1 MRELNLISLLDAY
14 RRLEPVLFDSYL
26 NYHSINLKRS
36 ELNDISKLVSEVKK
50 INSKMVIFDKY
61 FIGYKIPQIG
71 KEFDLL
77 RIDRD
82 IVLNIEVKQK
92 STVDKI
98 QKQLERN
105 KYYLSFLNKEIQCF
119 TYISDE
125 NKLYVINNNNQL
137 VQTNIRQLLSV
148 IASQNVEKTTDI
160 DSYFNPSNYLVSPF
174 NSTNEFIK
182 GRYFLTTHQENIKNE
197 ILEKINSPST
207 SILSIKGKAETGKTL
222 LIYDI
227 AKEILKEEDVLVI
240 HCGHLNDGHNILI
253 QDFNWDIISAKH
265 IFIQDFS
272 TYKLVVLDEAQRVY
286 PNFFDHVIKEV
297 KKNNSN
303 CILSHDERQTLSKS
317 EINYKIPT
325 KIESKITYPT
335 FELTNKIRTNKEVAT
350 FIDCIFNK
358 DKLYTKQRNNSIDI
372 TFLENIDETIE
383 FITQLKNQG
392 WKIINYTPDGYRTIP
407 YERFRIMEESI
418 NSHTVIGQEF
428 DNVVAIID
436 EHFYYENNQLS
447 TRGYSKAP
455 YYHPTKMLYQIISRT
470 RLKLHL
476 IIFRNPIILSRCLE
490 MLE

>member
-1 MRELNLISLLDAY
+1 MRESNLISLLDAY
-14 RRLEPVLFDSYL
+14 KKLEPELFDAYL
-26 NYHSINLKRS
+26 NYHSINLKIS
-36 ELNDISKLVSEVKK
+36 ELNDISKLVLEIKK
-50 INSKMVIFDKY
+50 LNSRVNIFDKY
-61 FIGYKIPQIG
+61 FISYKIPQIG

-92 STVDKI
+92 SSIDKI

-119 TYISDE
+119 IYISEEKKVYTVDS
-125 NKLYVINNNNQL
+125 NNQII
-137 VQTNIRQLLSV
+137 QTNIRQLLSV
-148 IASQNVEKTTDI
+148 IASQNVEKINDI
-160 DSYFNPSNYLVSPF
+160 NSYFNPSNYLVSPF

-197 ILEKINSPST
+197 ILNKINAPFS
-207 SILSIKGKAETGKTL
+207 SILSIKGKAGTGKTL

-227 AKEILKEEDVLVI
+227 AKEILKNCEVLII
-240 HCGHLNDGHNILI
+240 HCGHLNEGHNILI
-253 QDFNWDIISAKH
+253 NDFNWDIISAKY
-265 IFIQDFS
+265 IFTQDFS
-272 TYKLVVLDEAQRVY
+272 KYKLVILDEAQRVY
-286 PNFFDHVIKEV
+286 PNFFDRVIKEV
-297 KKNNSN
+297 KKYNSN

-317 EINYKIPT
+317 EINNKIAF
-325 KIESKITYPT
+325 KLESEITHPT

-358 DKLYTKQRNNSIDI
+358 DKPYTKQRNNSIDL
-372 TFLENIDETIE
+372 TYLENLDETVE
-383 FITQLKNQG
+383 FISQLKNQG

-447 TRGYSKAP
+447 TGGYSKKP

-476 IIFRNPIILSRCLE
+476 IIFRNPVILSRCLE